1 MPTFDAADVA
11 DQTALFAE
19 ALNDTAA
26 VLRVTYAVAAGGG
39 RTETWATASTV
50 AARWARAR
58 GAATENATAGGV
70 WARSQTPVK
79 LAAGTDVQERD
90 RLQRG
95 LDGSLWYVRGVDVRP
110 YGVLVDAE
118 AVSA

>member
-95 LDGSLWYVRGVDVRP
+95 LPMARSGTCGAWMCGLMASWWTRKR
-110 YGVLVDAE
+110 
-118 AVSA
+118 

>member
-1 MPTFDAADVA
+1 MPIFDD
-11 DQTALFAE
+11 AE
-19 ALNDTAA
+19 LAEFTEEFTDSFNDTAA
-26 VLRVTYAVAAGGG
+26 VLRATPTVAPGGG
-39 RTETWATASTV
+39 RVEVWATASTV
-50 AARWARAR
+50 AARWAKAT
-58 GAATENATAGGV
+58 AAGTENATAGGV
-70 WARSQTPVK
+70 WARSLTPVK